1 VESLI
6 KQFAATS
13 QNSGGNAAFIEDLY
27 ESYLADPGSVGA
39 DWKAY
44 FDGMANRA
52 DMPHSAAM
60 ARIQQAAKHAG
71 RSNGAAGPPSVASD
85 A

>member
-27 ESYLADPGSVGA
+27 GL
-39 DWKAY
+39 
-44 FDGMANRA
+44 
-52 DMPHSAAM
+52 
-60 ARIQQAAKHAG
+60 
-71 RSNGAAGPPSVASD
+71 
-85 A
+85 